1 VLPRRAAA
9 ATDPRRILLVKFWGL
24 GNLVLL
30 LPVFRA
36 LRTRYPAAEIRL
48 LTLARN
54 EELLEGVGDID
65 GTLLVPEG
73 RLGGI
78 AFGFLARLREARA
91 WGPDLVVDFEQFSR
105 ASAVFAFLCG
115 APLAVGLDAARRGGL
130 YHVRVPLDPT
140 RHASRTFLALAR
152 AAGAAAEG
160 APPLPPPVLPADR
173 ARAAALLEAAG
184 AGNGPILVL
193 HPGSGDNFLGRR
205 WAAENFAHLA
215 DRLLDRF
222 GGVAVVTGT
231 GAEAGVVA
239 RVRESSSRPD
249 RMHAVAGLLR
259 VRELAALCE
268 RADLVVSNDTA
279 PVHLASALGRPVLA
293 LYGPNT
299 PVLYGPL
306 SRGSVAFWHRTPC
319 SPCLTHDNHRSSLC
333 RMPVCIRSVGVE
345 EVAEAAERILE
356 RRGRGGE
363 ALPEAR
369 VSTRAVPGPGGEG

>member
-1 VLPRRAAA
+1 
-9 ATDPRRILLVKFWGL
+9 
-24 GNLVLL
+24 
-30 LPVFRA
+30 VFRA
-36 LRTRYPAAEIRL
+36 LRERYPAAEIRL

-54 EELLEGVGDID
+54 AELLEGVDDLD

-115 APLAVGLDAARRGGL
+115 APRSVGLDAPRRGRL
-130 YHVRVPLDPT
+130 FHVRIPFDPT
-140 RHASRTFLALAR
+140 RHAARTFLALAK
-152 AAGAAAEG
+152 AAGAG
-160 APPLPPPVLPADR
+160 DGDAPPLPPPVSAGDR
-173 ARAAALLEAAG
+173 ARAATLLEEAG
-184 AGNGPILVL
+184 AGDGPVLVL

-222 GGVAVVTGT
+222 GGVAFVTGT
-231 GAEAGVVA
+231 RAEAGVVA
-239 RVRESSSRPD
+239 RVRASSARPE
-249 RMHAVAGLLR
+249 RVHAAAGTLR

-279 PVHLASALGRPVLA
+279 PVHIASALGRPVLA

-333 RMPVCIRSVGVE
+333 RMPVCIRSVSVD
-345 EVAEAAERILE
+345 EVAAAAERIL
-356 RRGRGGE
+356 RRRAGGGE
-363 ALPEAR
+363 PLPEAA
-369 VSTRAVPGPGGEG
+369 VASRAVPGPGGEV